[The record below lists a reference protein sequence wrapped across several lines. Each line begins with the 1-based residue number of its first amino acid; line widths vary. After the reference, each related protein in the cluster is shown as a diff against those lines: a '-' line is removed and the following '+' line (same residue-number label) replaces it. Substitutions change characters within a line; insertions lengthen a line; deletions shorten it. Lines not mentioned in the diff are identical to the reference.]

1 MSLSNCHFS
10 NSFEVVDGSRSGQI
24 DQVSKVVVGTSA
36 VVESCASLLV
46 PISARLLQDEK
57 TPTC

>member
-10 NSFEVVDGSRSGQI
+10 NSFEVVDGRRSGQI
-24 DQVSKVVVGTSA
+24 DQVSKVVGTTA